1 MDLSNFTQ
9 NSEIAKSSANTNILE
24 NNNIKVDFLLDEE
37 KKDIEKELLN
47 SLNKTDNKPSSEV
60 KPEVK
65 LEVKP
70 SLIATTVPKEV
81 TKLKLVEQ
89 FIELQKSQGEVKY
102 SANKLKHMKRDD
114 IIQLIANYSNQILIG
129 ETAQKGLE
137 NLGSDGAP
145 STRLPEINS
154 ENPSVQSTPV
164 LTSVSQEQ
172 LDVVANGIFGINMAL
187 ISILETGSHALK
199 EKTGNVAL
207 LESWAERAAQKKE
220 AFIFIFKQIYKD
232 YKNEIDKYLS
242 PVAQYGIIMA
252 QTATETI
259 IINIKKNK
267 EQSKQ
272 DCVTH

>member
-1 MDLSNFTQ
+1 MDLSNFTE
-9 NSEIAKSSANTNILE
+9 STEITKSSPNTSILE
-24 NNNIKVDFLLDEE
+24 NNNIKVDFLLDAE
-37 KKDIEKELLN
+37 KKDIEKEI
-47 SLNKTDNKPSSEV
+47 LNKLAGKVVQEIKIEEKKDEKVGEV
-60 KPEVK
+60 KPLPV
-65 LEVKP
+65 
-70 SLIATTVPKEV
+70 IATTTSKEV
-81 TKLKLVEQ
+81 TKAKLVEQ

-137 NLGSDGAP
+137 NLANAENNENKPVTESAIPGVATP
-145 STRLPEINS
+145 IPQIST
-154 ENPSVQSTPV
+154 
-164 LTSVSQEQ
+164 EQ

-220 AFIFIFKQIYKD
+220 AFLFIFKQIYKD